1 MGSIECCCNC
11 YGRRVSLEAYRGD
24 SHVHRRRRRHCHRYR
39 GHSAS
44 ASRHLVQHGRHAAAG
59 AGTAAHRASVRCEAR
74 VDPSPGRQAG
84 TAAHR
89 ASVRCEARIDPSPG
103 RQGGQYR
110 RACIPFAPKS
120 NSNAPLFRG
129 PPNRPIE
136 RHGSSV
142 NPSAS
147 ISEAETASWDN
158 GRVSGVVV
166 KPAQLSGA
174 DRRGPGESHHRD
186 VQGGAQLR
194 GISSLALSPE
204 FAVDAVRSPP
214 CSQSDS
220 GELSRCP
227 RVAAPIESLY

>member
-1 MGSIECCCNC
+1 MLPKMGSIECCCNC

-74 VDPSPGRQAG
+74 V
-84 TAAHR
+84 
-89 ASVRCEARIDPSPG
+89 DPSPG

-194 GISSLALSPE
+194 GIGSLALSPE